1 MRHHIASVLTSL
13 LLLTTLFPLTLSGQ
27 PFEGTL
33 HIQTEDAEIM
43 YHMRDANV
51 RMDIP
56 GDDGLISL
64 LLNRDSQKMVLLIDS
79 EKLTMEMAFPADEI
93 NDEMNDSDL
102 AGYSKSG
109 RKKKIAG
116 IECEEWRHSDGSRL
130 WTPITNR
137 FGALFTPNAPGM
149 SDVFGDFPGAHF
161 FPFEVTNED
170 GMLVWQVT
178 QVNARTLPA
187 TLFQVPEGWG
197 KFNFNLNFGN

>member
-1 MRHHIASVLTSL
+1 MMFNL
-13 LLLTTLFPLTLSGQ
+13 LFLLLFPLSLLAQ

-33 HIQTEDAEIM
+33 HIQTDHNALM

-51 RMDIP
+51 RLDIP
-56 GDDGLISL
+56 GDEGLVSI

-93 NDEMNDSDL
+93 HREMNDSDL
-102 AGYSKSG
+102 ADYAKTGRTKS
-109 RKKKIAG
+109 IAG
-116 IECEEWRHSDGSRL
+116 VESEEWRNLDGSRM

-149 SDVFGDFPGAHF
+149 SDVFADFPGAHF
-161 FPFEVTNED
+161 FPFEVTDED
-170 GMLVWQVT
+170 GKLVWQVT

-197 KFNFNLNFGN
+197 RFNFNLNFGNE

>member
-1 MRHHIASVLTSL
+1 MRHHIASSL
-13 LLLTTLFPLTLSGQ
+13 LILTTLLPLSLFAQ
-27 PFEGTL
+27 PFEGTI
-33 HIQTEDAEIM
+33 HINTVDNSLM

-51 RMDIP
+51 RLDIQ
-56 GDDGLISL
+56 GEDGLVSI

-79 EKLTMEMAFPADEI
+79 EKLTMELAFPADEI

-116 IECEEWRHSDGSRL
+116 VECEEWRHSDGSRL

-149 SDVFGDFPGAHF
+149 SDVFADFPGSHF
-161 FPFEVTNED
+161 FPFEVIDE
-170 GMLVWQVT
+170 GGKLVWQVT
-178 QVNARTLPA
+178 QVNARTLPE
-187 TLFQVPEGWG
+187 TLFQSPEGWG